1 MGAAN
6 RATTLVLRRTV
17 FVYKLESR
25 SYIARTGD
33 GCIPSRLVTE
43 IELLWLKCMSIR
55 RKYDLF
61 RIFMPLGGWENSVR
75 GQEKNIGPKQPSDAD
90 SFRLFVCPFRFSQL
104 AIVFSMLESEYSML
118 EVSFLVHLRQLVGI
132 SRKCSNTLILHDVC
146 IYIQRFMR
154 PYCHFDRLDQLHAK

>member
-43 IELLWLKCMSIR
+43 IELLWLKCTSIR

-61 RIFMPLGGWENSVR
+61 RIFMPLGGWENS
-75 GQEKNIGPKQPSDAD
+75 EPKQPSDAD

-132 SRKCSNTLILHDVC
+132 SRKCSNALILHDVC
-146 IYIQRFMR
+146 IYIQWFMR
-154 PYCHFDRLDQLHAK
+154 P